1 MIALAALALTAF
13 VMGFAIGAMSL
24 NIKPRRL
31 RPKDFDIDTILAN
44 AEKPFYEKTT

>member
-1 MIALAALALTAF
+1 MIALALTTL
-13 VMGFAIGAMSL
+13 VVGFAIGAVFM

-31 RPKDFDIDTILAN
+31 RAKDFDIDTILAN